1 MRESKGDDDEPD
13 MTCFFD
19 RMREWANDILLVEI
33 EFSVL
38 VDPAIKV
45 LAEGLT
51 GDGLII
57 TVYKVIFH
65 QKMQNL

>member
-65 QKMQNL
+65 QEMQNL

>member
-13 MTCFFD
+13 MTGFFD

-45 LAEGLT
+45 LAESLT

-57 TVYKVIFH
+57 AVYKVIFH
-65 QKMQNL
+65 QEMQNL